1 MVQKRVLVIED
12 EPNISEAIRFILT
25 RGGWQVEV
33 EADGLAALNRLR
45 AAPPDALILDL
56 MLPDMDGFDVLR
68 QVRAETRTRDLPVL
82 MLTAKGQSTDRD
94 LAAKLGVTRFMT
106 KPFANADVVAALQDM
121 VAP

>member
-33 EADGLAALNRLR
+33 EADGLAALHRLR

-68 QVRAETRTRDLPVL
+68 QLRAETRTRDLPVL

-94 LAAKLGVTRFMT
+94 LAARLGVTRFMT

-121 VAP
+121 VTP